1 MDQDAS
7 IQWVLPCKR
16 LSDSL
21 DFYTGRLGFRIDAIF
36 PADAPRVAHLSGHGT
51 SIRLEQSADTAPRV
65 LRLVS
70 EMAEPTT
77 TMVSPDG
84 TRIEQVS
91 PIPDPAI
98 PPLQASL
105 VVHRQA
111 DEPDSWGEGR
121 AGMQYRDL
129 LPGRQGGALI
139 ASHISIP
146 KGGPVPDYVHHHQ
159 VLFQLIYC
167 ARGWVKV
174 VYEDQGPEFVLQEG
188 DCVLQPPG
196 IRHRVLESSDELEV
210 IEVGA
215 PAEHMTFV
223 DHDLK
228 LPTATL
234 NPGRDFGGQKFTR
247 HIAAE
252 ANWQDGVVHG
262 FELRDTCLG
271 EASAG
276 MISLHVLRASNATTV
291 PDFQPSGLLQF
302 YFVLQ
307 GYLDLIVDGETPRL
321 TAGDSFVLP
330 SGLAAA
336 TDQASKDLEL
346 LRLTVH
352 RYPA

>member
-1 MDQDAS
+1 VDQDAS

-21 DFYTGRLGFRIDAIF
+21 DFYTGQLGFRIDAIF

-51 SIRLEQSADTAPRV
+51 SIRLEQSGDPAPRV

-70 EMAEPTT
+70 NKADPGAS
-77 TMVSPDG
+77 MVSPDG

-91 PIPDPAI
+91 PIPGLSL

-105 VVHRQA
+105 AVHRQA
-111 DEPDSWGEGR
+111 ADPGSWGEGR

-129 LPGRQGGALI
+129 LPGRLGGALI
-139 ASHISIP
+139 ASHIRIP

-174 VYEDQGPEFVLQEG
+174 VYEDQGPEFVLHAG

-196 IRHRVLESSDELEV
+196 IRHRVLVSSDGLEV
-210 IEVGA
+210 IEIGA

-223 DHDLK
+223 DHDLQ
-228 LPTATL
+228 LPTAVL
-234 NPGRDFGGQKFTR
+234 HPEREFGGQKFIH

-252 ANWQDGVVHG
+252 ASWQSGEVKG
-262 FELRDTCLG
+262 FELRDTGLA

-276 MISLHVLRASNATTV
+276 MISLHVLRSTKALAT
-291 PDFQPSGLLQF
+291 PALQPSGLLQF
-302 YFVLQ
+302 FFVLQ
-307 GYLDLIVDGETPRL
+307 GCLGLTIGSETSRL
-321 TAGDSFVLP
+321 AAGDSFVLP
-330 SGLAAA
+330 SAQAAA
-336 TDQASKDLEL
+336 ADQASEDLEL
-346 LRLTVH
+346 LRLILQ